1 MARKG
6 NLKTKLLNDWQ
17 LYVLI
22 LPGVIYFIVFHYVP
36 LYGIQIAFKDFKVS
50 KGIVDSAWVGFDNFK
65 TFFNS
70 YYCGRLIINTLL
82 LNVYSLL
89 WSFPVPV
96 VLALLLNRIKQ
107 ERFKKF
113 TQTVIYIPHFIS
125 TVVMAGMLYIF
136 LSPETGMINRLINV
150 LGGQSI
156 YFMAEAGWFRTV
168 YIASGIW
175 QSAGWGTI
183 LYIAALTGVDQ
194 EVYEAAT
201 LDGASVMQKIRH
213 IDIPSI
219 LPIAVMMLILECG
232 KIMGGDTQKAL
243 LLQTKS
249 NTVTSDIIGL
259 YVYNV
264 GLGQAKYSYTAAIG
278 LFQNLIGFVMIVV
291 VNTIS
296 KRVSSVSMF

>member
-17 LYVLI
+17 LYLLI

-82 LNVYSLL
+82 L
-89 WSFPVPV
+89 SFPVPV

-136 LSPETGMINRLINV
+136 LSPETGMINRLINA

-249 NTVTSDIIGL
+249 NTATSDIIGL

>member
-136 LSPETGMINRLINV
+136 LSPETGMINRLINA

-249 NTVTSDIIGL
+249 NTATSDIIGL

>member
-36 LYGIQIAFKDFKVS
+36 SYGIQIAFKDFKVS

-136 LSPETGMINRLINV
+136 LSPETGMINRLINA

-249 NTVTSDIIGL
+249 NTATSDIIGL

>member
-1 MARKG
+1 MARKA
-6 NLKTKLLNDWQ
+6 NWKTRLLNDWQ

-22 LPGVIYFIVFHYVP
+22 LPGVIYFIIFHYIP
-36 LYGIQIAFKDFKVS
+36 LYGIQIAFKDYKVS
-50 KGIVDSAWVGFDNFK
+50 KGIVDSAWIGLENFR

-70 YYCGRLIINTLL
+70 YYCGRLIVNTLL
-82 LNVYSLL
+82 LNIYSLL
-89 WSFPVPV
+89 WSFPIPV

-113 TQTVIYIPHFIS
+113 TQTVIYVPHFIS

-136 LSPETGMINRLINV
+136 LSPQTGMINRLIMA
-150 LGGQSI
+150 LGGESV

-194 EVYEAAT
+194 EIYEAAT
-201 LDGASVMQKIRH
+201 LDGASIMQKIRH

-219 LPIAVMMLILECG
+219 MPIAVMMLILECG

-249 NTVTSDIIGL
+249 NTATSDIIGL

-278 LFQNLIGFVMIVV
+278 LFQNLIGFVMIVI

>member
-1 MARKG
+1 LARKG

-136 LSPETGMINRLINV
+136 LSPETGMINRLINA

>member
-17 LYVLI
+17 LYLLI

-136 LSPETGMINRLINV
+136 LSPETGMINRLINA

-249 NTVTSDIIGL
+249 NTATSDIIGL

>member
-249 NTVTSDIIGL
+249 NTATSDIIGL
-259 YVYNV
+259 YVYYV

>member
-1 MARKG
+1 
-6 NLKTKLLNDWQ
+6 
-17 LYVLI
+17 
-22 LPGVIYFIVFHYVP
+22 
-36 LYGIQIAFKDFKVS
+36 
-50 KGIVDSAWVGFDNFK
+50 
-65 TFFNS
+65 
-70 YYCGRLIINTLL
+70 
-82 LNVYSLL
+82 
-89 WSFPVPV
+89 
-96 VLALLLNRIKQ
+96 
-107 ERFKKF
+107 
-113 TQTVIYIPHFIS
+113 
-125 TVVMAGMLYIF
+125 
-136 LSPETGMINRLINV
+136 MINRLINA

-249 NTVTSDIIGL
+249 NTATSDIIGL

>member
-1 MARKG
+1 MII
-6 NLKTKLLNDWQ
+6 LL
-17 LYVLI
+17 
-22 LPGVIYFIVFHYVP
+22 
-36 LYGIQIAFKDFKVS
+36 
-50 KGIVDSAWVGFDNFK
+50 
-65 TFFNS
+65 
-70 YYCGRLIINTLL
+70 
-82 LNVYSLL
+82 
-89 WSFPVPV
+89 
-96 VLALLLNRIKQ
+96 IK
-107 ERFKKF
+107 F
-113 TQTVIYIPHFIS
+113 
-125 TVVMAGMLYIF
+125 
-136 LSPETGMINRLINV
+136 
-150 LGGQSI
+150 LGGQPV

-194 EVYEAAT
+194 EIYEAAT

-243 LLQTKS
+243 LLQTSS
-249 NTVTSDIIGL
+249 NTATSDIIGV

-278 LFQNLIGFVMIVV
+278 LFQNLIGFVMIVA

-296 KRVSSVSMF
+296 NKVSSVSMF

>member
-136 LSPETGMINRLINV
+136 LSPETGMINRLINA

>member
-17 LYVLI
+17 LYLLI

-249 NTVTSDIIGL
+249 NTATSDIIGL

>member
-136 LSPETGMINRLINV
+136 LSPETGMINRLIKA
-150 LGGQSI
+150 LGGQSV

-249 NTVTSDIIGL
+249 NTATSDIIGL

>member
-249 NTVTSDIIGL
+249 NTATSDIIGL

>member
-136 LSPETGMINRLINV
+136 LSPETGMINRLINA

-278 LFQNLIGFVMIVV
+278 LFQNLIGFVMIVL

>member
-136 LSPETGMINRLINV
+136 LSPETGMINRLINA

-249 NTVTSDIIGL
+249 NTTTSDIIGL

>member
-50 KGIVDSAWVGFDNFK
+50 KGIVDSAWVRFDNFK

-249 NTVTSDIIGL
+249 NTATSDIIGL

>member
-1 MARKG
+1 M
-6 NLKTKLLNDWQ
+6 
-17 LYVLI
+17 
-22 LPGVIYFIVFHYVP
+22 
-36 LYGIQIAFKDFKVS
+36 
-50 KGIVDSAWVGFDNFK
+50 
-65 TFFNS
+65 
-70 YYCGRLIINTLL
+70 
-82 LNVYSLL
+82 
-89 WSFPVPV
+89 
-96 VLALLLNRIKQ
+96 
-107 ERFKKF
+107 
-113 TQTVIYIPHFIS
+113 
-125 TVVMAGMLYIF
+125 
-136 LSPETGMINRLINV
+136 

-156 YFMAEAGWFRTV
+156 YFMSEAGWFRTV

-249 NTVTSDIIGL
+249 NTATSDIIGL